1 MEDKDKL
8 ILAFYVN
15 VSGMD
20 GKDIGK
26 YLAEVSE
33 NTKFDDSV
41 RTFFIP
47 TLGETRIESLNP
59 KYVTKKEYEKVVTHF
74 NEMVDKAVAFFEQ
87 KNIEEE
93 KVEE

>member
-15 VSGMD
+15 VSGMASEE
-20 GKDIGK
+20 IGK
-26 YLAEVSE
+26 YLADVSE

-74 NEMVDKAVAFFEQ
+74 NEMVDKAVAFFNEAQ
-87 KNIEEE
+87 KKDPEN
-93 KVEE
+93 